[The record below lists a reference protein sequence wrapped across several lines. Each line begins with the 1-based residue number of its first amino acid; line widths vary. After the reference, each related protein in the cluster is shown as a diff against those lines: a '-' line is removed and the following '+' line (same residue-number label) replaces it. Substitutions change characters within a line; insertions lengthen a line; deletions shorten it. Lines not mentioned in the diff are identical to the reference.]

1 MDERDADTYYQN
13 LGYGKAAVIY
23 EKLILEQP
31 DNTKYIQRLA
41 YCYDKM
47 LDFPRAVKYYGK
59 LVKLDISVPKDYYQY
74 GQLLRIT
81 GNIDESKVWIEKYLT
96 LVPDDDIARKQ
107 LENMD
112 ALMRLKSDLKVVE
125 ISNLNGNSR
134 FIDMCPAF
142 YQHGFVYSSAR
153 DSFSMVNNNYKWDNQ
168 PFLDLY
174 RSDSVANVNLAT
186 DKVLY
191 KDLNS
196 RYHEGPVCFSSD
208 FNTIYFTRNSY
219 INGKISR
226 TPEGVNNLRI
236 LIADKSGEEWKN
248 IREFPYNSNKY
259 SVGHPALS
267 SDGNTIYF
275 VSDMPGGYG
284 ETDIYKSEKNGNQWG
299 KPVNLGPE
307 VNTRGKEMFPYV
319 DKNNILYFSS
329 NGQLG
334 IGGLDIFA
342 ASAGADNKYMV
353 VNMGAPLNSQQDD
366 FGFII
371 QTDSLSGFFSSNRI
385 GGEGADDIYAFKVS
399 KVNLNVIAYDEK
411 TKNTIPEAKVSLLIE
426 DGRVVDTKLADASG
440 NVTFQ
445 VKPGLNYQIVGD
457 KKAYLSETKQIKIDR
472 SLFDLTQNEDLYLRR
487 GRPYLNIEVIDKES
501 GLIVP
506 NAIVDI
512 SEGKYNPDALEDNN
526 GMLRF
531 ELADSS
537 NYTFYA
543 TAEEYFD
550 NTVKYSSIG
559 KDIGENTLTI
569 ELEKIT
575 PGKQFVLEDLHY
587 DLNKSNIRP
596 DAAVVLDK
604 LVKILQDN
612 PDIRIEIGSHT
623 DSRASTEYNE
633 KLSQR
638 RSESVVA
645 YLKSKGIDPGRL
657 IAKGYGESELVNKC
671 ADGVDC
677 PEVDHEAN
685 RRTVVEIL
693 NNNIRKVK
701 RGAKN
706 VYYF

>member
-1 MDERDADTYYQN
+1 MNSTHKIFSLTLLLVITVISLPAQTFLRNMDERDADTYYQN

-342 ASAGADNKYMV
+342 ARADADNKYMV

-385 GGEGADDIYAFKVS
+385 GGEGADDIY
-399 KVNLNVIAYDEK
+399 
-411 TKNTIPEAKVSLLIE
+411 SL
-426 DGRVVDTKLADASG
+426 
-440 NVTFQ
+440 
-445 VKPGLNYQIVGD
+445 
-457 KKAYLSETKQIKIDR
+457 
-472 SLFDLTQNEDLYLRR
+472 
-487 GRPYLNIEVIDKES
+487 
-501 GLIVP
+501 
-506 NAIVDI
+506 
-512 SEGKYNPDALEDNN
+512 
-526 GMLRF
+526 
-531 ELADSS
+531 
-537 NYTFYA
+537 
-543 TAEEYFD
+543 
-550 NTVKYSSIG
+550 
-559 KDIGENTLTI
+559 
-569 ELEKIT
+569 
-575 PGKQFVLEDLHY
+575 
-587 DLNKSNIRP
+587 
-596 DAAVVLDK
+596 
-604 LVKILQDN
+604 
-612 PDIRIEIGSHT
+612 
-623 DSRASTEYNE
+623 
-633 KLSQR
+633 
-638 RSESVVA
+638 
-645 YLKSKGIDPGRL
+645 
-657 IAKGYGESELVNKC
+657 
-671 ADGVDC
+671 
-677 PEVDHEAN
+677 
-685 RRTVVEIL
+685 
-693 NNNIRKVK
+693 
-701 RGAKN
+701 
-706 VYYF
+706 

>member
-1 MDERDADTYYQN
+1 MNSTHKIFSLTMLLVISVITLPAQTFLRNMDERDADAYFQN
-13 LGYGKAAVIY
+13 LGFGKAAIIY
-23 EKLILEQP
+23 EKLIQDQP
-31 DNTKYIQRLA
+31 ANTKYIQRLA

-47 LDFPRAVKYYGK
+47 LDFPKAVTYYGK
-59 LVKLDISVPKDYYQY
+59 LVKLDIAIPKDYYQY

-81 GNIDESKVWIEKYLT
+81 GNIDESKIWLEKYLS
-96 LVPDDDIARKQ
+96 LVPDDELAKKQ

-112 ALMRLKSDLKVVE
+112 AVLQLRTDLKIVE

-142 YQHGFVYSSAR
+142 YENGFVYSSAR

-174 RSDSVANVNLAT
+174 VSKTSNDVNLST
-186 DKVLY
+186 DNVLY
-191 KDLNS
+191 KELNS
-196 RYHEGPVCFSSD
+196 RYHEGPVCFNTTFS
-208 FNTIYFTRNSY
+208 TIYFTRNSY

-267 SDGNTIYF
+267 PDGKTIYF

-284 ETDIYKSEKNGNQWG
+284 ETDIYKSEMQGSQWG

-307 VNTRGKEMFPYV
+307 INTKGKEMFPYV
-319 DKNNILYFSS
+319 DKNGILYFSS

-334 IGGLDIFA
+334 LGGLDIFA
-342 ASAGADNKYMV
+342 SRADSDNKFSV
-353 VNMGAPLNSQQDD
+353 VNMGSPLNSQQDD

-385 GGEGADDIYAFKVS
+385 GGQGADDIYAFKVS
-399 KVNLNVIAYDEK
+399 KVNLNVIAYDGK
-411 TKNTIPEAKVSLLIE
+411 TKNTIPETKVALLGM

-440 NVTFQ
+440 NVNFQ
-445 VKPGLNYQIVGD
+445 VRPGLNYQIVGD

-472 SLFDLTQNEDLYLRR
+472 SLFDLTQIEDIYLRR

-512 SEGKYNPDALEDNN
+512 SEGKYNPEALEDNN
-526 GMLRF
+526 GVLRM
-531 ELADSS
+531 EMADSS

-559 KDIGENTLTI
+559 KEIGENTLTI

-575 PGKQFVLEDLHY
+575 PGKQFVLENLKY
-587 DLNKSNIRP
+587 NI
-596 DAAVVLDK
+596 K
-604 LVKILQDN
+604 
-612 PDIRIEIGSHT
+612 
-623 DSRASTEYNE
+623 
-633 KLSQR
+633 
-638 RSESVVA
+638 
-645 YLKSKGIDPGRL
+645 KSKNKPQ
-657 IAKGYGESELVNKC
+657 AK
-671 ADGVDC
+671 
-677 PEVDHEAN
+677 
-685 RRTVVEIL
+685 
-693 NNNIRKVK
+693 
-701 RGAKN
+701 KN
-706 VYYF
+706 

>member
-1 MDERDADTYYQN
+1 MP
-13 LGYGKAAVIY
+13 G
-23 EKLILEQP
+23 
-31 DNTKYIQRLA
+31 
-41 YCYDKM
+41 
-47 LDFPRAVKYYGK
+47 
-59 LVKLDISVPKDYYQY
+59 
-74 GQLLRIT
+74 
-81 GNIDESKVWIEKYLT
+81 SKV
-96 LVPDDDIARKQ
+96 
-107 LENMD
+107 
-112 ALMRLKSDLKVVE
+112 ALL
-125 ISNLNGNSR
+125 
-134 FIDMCPAF
+134 
-142 YQHGFVYSSAR
+142 
-153 DSFSMVNNNYKWDNQ
+153 
-168 PFLDLY
+168 
-174 RSDSVANVNLAT
+174 
-186 DKVLY
+186 
-191 KDLNS
+191 
-196 RYHEGPVCFSSD
+196 
-208 FNTIYFTRNSY
+208 
-219 INGKISR
+219 
-226 TPEGVNNLRI
+226 GV
-236 LIADKSGEEWKN
+236 
-248 IREFPYNSNKY
+248 
-259 SVGHPALS
+259 
-267 SDGNTIYF
+267 
-275 VSDMPGGYG
+275 
-284 ETDIYKSEKNGNQWG
+284 
-299 KPVNLGPE
+299 
-307 VNTRGKEMFPYV
+307 
-319 DKNNILYFSS
+319 
-329 NGQLG
+329 
-334 IGGLDIFA
+334 
-342 ASAGADNKYMV
+342 
-353 VNMGAPLNSQQDD
+353 
-366 FGFII
+366 
-371 QTDSLSGFFSSNRI
+371 
-385 GGEGADDIYAFKVS
+385 
-399 KVNLNVIAYDEK
+399 
-411 TKNTIPEAKVSLLIE
+411 
-426 DGRVVDTKLADASG
+426 DGRVIDSKIADQAG
-440 NVTFQ
+440 RADFQ
-445 VKPGLNYQIVGD
+445 VKPGLSYQILGEN
-457 KKAYLSETKQIKIDR
+457 KSYQSETKQIKINQT
-472 SLFDLTQNEDLYLRR
+472 LFDLTQNEDLYLRR

-526 GMLRF
+526 GVLRM

-559 KDIGENTLTI
+559 KDFGENSLTI

-657 IAKGYGESELVNKC
+657 VAKGYGESELVNKC